1 MNVSQVID
9 NCIFHSGN
17 LRHYTSYNRKK
28 GRSYR
33 FVELLKGFGI
43 KEQVLVSVVVDV
55 VLVVEVT
62 SSEQSDE
69 S

>member
-9 NCIFHSGN
+9 NCIFQSGN